1 MKVRVKESLRDTEA
15 GERGLLIYLAENA
28 QDVGLISVVL
38 DQTDLTSS
46 SVHQRIF
53 TALQELRP
61 CDAWGG
67 NSIGDVQEILV
78 SRGDGEAAAYLS
90 SHLTKAERPC
100 FWAEA
105 LALAVHLVTR
115 TAVLQRAIEGE
126 AAPMEDDLW

>member
-1 MKVRVKESLRDTEA
+1 MKLRVKESLREVDA

-61 CDAWGG
+61 CDARG
-67 NSIGDVQEILV
+67 NSIGDVQEILI
-78 SRGDGEAAAYLS
+78 SRGDQEAAAYLS
-90 SHLTKAERPC
+90 SHLTTAERPRS
-100 FWAEA
+100 WAEA
-105 LALAVHLVTR
+105 LALAVHI
-115 TAVLQRAIEGE
+115 VLIAAMRRAIEGE
-126 AAPMEDDLW
+126 AATTDDVLW